1 MLLLAAVLLA
11 VLAIRPARG
20 QVSALAEVRL
30 RLVPAILCA
39 LAIQVVIVS
48 VLPEGS
54 PVLHRVLHVGSY
66 ALAAAFL
73 VANRRIQGMW
83 IIGLGAALNL
93 IAILANNGVM
103 PASRSAIRA
112 AGLATNTDGFM
123 NSAAVAHPRLLPL
136 GDIFAVPKQWP
147 LHNVFSVGDVC
158 IAIGA
163 VIAIHTLSGSCLIPS
178 RFRSRDGVGTDAVA
192 ECEVPL
198 RHD

>member
-1 MLLLAAVLLA
+1 VLLLVAVLLA
-11 VLAIRPARG
+11 VLTIPLARG
-20 QVSALAEVRL
+20 RLSALAEVRL

-73 VANRRIQGMW
+73 VANRRIEGMW
-83 IIGLGAALNL
+83 IIGLGASLNL

-103 PASRSAIRA
+103 PASRSAIRT
-112 AGLATNTDGFM
+112 AGLATKTDGFM

-136 GDIFAVPKQWP
+136 GDILAVPKQWP

-163 VIAIHTLSGSCLIPS
+163 VIAIHTLSGSRLIPS
-178 RFRSRDGVGTDAVA
+178 RFRFRDGVGTDVVA
-192 ECEVPL
+192 
-198 RHD
+198 